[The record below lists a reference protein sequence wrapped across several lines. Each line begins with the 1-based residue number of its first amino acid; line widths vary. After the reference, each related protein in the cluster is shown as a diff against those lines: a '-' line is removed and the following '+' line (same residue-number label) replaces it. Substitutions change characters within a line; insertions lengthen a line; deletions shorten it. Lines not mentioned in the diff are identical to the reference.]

1 MSFDSSDDFTDAIS
15 SLTRLL
21 YHIINDIYH
30 PDFPTTSLL
39 RYGIGIDVKYIYH
52 DELFATLGDDDFKTV
67 FEKLVAIVGYWD
79 NRVGCSEEERAE
91 LEQIIQDLWKYPEFR
106 QRAGGGDA
114 PKMESKQYQEGVK
127 KSSKVLPWGR
137 VRKLLKRES

>member
-1 MSFDSSDDFTDAIS
+1 MFFDSFDFIDAIFS
-15 SLTRLL
+15 FTRLL

-30 PDFPTTSLL
+30 SDFPITSLL
-39 RYGIGIDVKYIYH
+39 KYGIGIDVKYIYH
-52 DELFATLGDDDFKTV
+52 DELFVILSDGDFKIA

-91 LEQIIQDLWKYPEFR
+91 LEQIIQDFWKYSEFR

-114 PKMESKQYQEGVK
+114 SKMES
-127 KSSKVLPWGR
+127 
-137 VRKLLKRES
+137 